1 MSNGP
6 NNINGNGGTVLRL
19 EGLHKE
25 FPEPSGV
32 LHVLKGVSLSLHRG
46 EIVMLMGP
54 SGSGKTTMLQI
65 AGCLIRATSGRV
77 EIVGRDLG
85 QSSEYE
91 RLRVRRKHL
100 GFVFQSF
107 HLVDALT
114 AYDNVALAQRLRR
127 QPIQRM
133 RIMEILDRLGM
144 TSKAKKLP
152 RDLSGGE
159 KQRIAIARGLIGSP
173 DVLLA
178 DEPTSQLDSH
188 SAEAVSELL
197 RQAVKQYNPAVLV
210 STHDPRLGSI
220 ADRILHLRDGQ
231 FDE

>member
-1 MSNGP
+1 MTCVNGD
-6 NNINGNGGTVLRL
+6 IVLRL
-19 EGLHKE
+19 ENLRKE

-32 LHVLKGVSLSLHRG
+32 LHVLRGLSLSLRRG

-54 SGSGKTTMLQI
+54 SGSGKTTLLQI
-65 AGCLIRATSGRV
+65 AGCLIRATEGRV
-77 EIVGRDLG
+77 EIAGRDIG
-85 QSSEYE
+85 QASEAQ

-127 QPIQRM
+127 QPIQRN
-133 RIMEILDRLGM
+133 RILEMLDQLGIA
-144 TSKAKKLP
+144 SKAKKLP

-188 SAEAVSELL
+188 SAEVVSELL
-197 RQAVKQYNPAVLV
+197 RQAVRQYNPAVIV
-210 STHDPRLGSI
+210 ATHDPRLSSI
-220 ADRILHLRDGQ
+220 ADRQIRLENGVFH
-231 FDE
+231 E

>member
-1 MSNGP
+1 MSNGYSDA
-6 NNINGNGGTVLRL
+6 VLRL
-19 EGLHKE
+19 EDLHKE
-25 FPEPSGV
+25 FAEPSGV
-32 LHVLKGVSLSLHRG
+32 LHVLNGITLSLRRG

-54 SGSGKTTMLQI
+54 SGSGKTTLLQI
-65 AGCLIRATSGRV
+65 AGCLIRATRGRV
-77 EIVGRDLG
+77 EIAGRDF
-85 QSSEYE
+85 SRAREAV
-91 RLRVRRKHL
+91 RLRARRKHL

-127 QPIQRM
+127 QPIQRK
-133 RIMEILDRLGM
+133 RILELFDRLGIA
-144 TSKAKKLP
+144 SKARKLP

-188 SAEAVSELL
+188 SAETVSELL
-197 RQAVKQYNPAVLV
+197 RQAVKQYNPAVIV
-210 STHDPRLGSI
+210 ATHDPRLSSI
-220 ADRILHLRDGQ
+220 ADRQVRLENGQ
-231 FDE
+231 FHE

>member
-1 MSNGP
+1 MSND
-6 NNINGNGGTVLRL
+6 TAECVLRL
-19 EGLHKE
+19 DDLRKE
-25 FPEPSGV
+25 FTEPSGV
-32 LHVLKGVSLSLHRG
+32 LHVLRGISLSLRRG

-54 SGSGKTTMLQI
+54 SGSGKTTLLQI

-77 EIVGRDLG
+77 EIAGRDF
-85 QSSEYE
+85 SRARESE
-91 RLRVRRKHL
+91 RLRARRKHL

-127 QPIQRM
+127 QPIRRRQ
-133 RIMEILDRLGM
+133 IMELFDRLGIA
-144 TSKAKKLP
+144 SKAKKLP

-178 DEPTSQLDSH
+178 DEPTSQLDSY
-188 SAEAVSELL
+188 SAEAVSELF
-197 RQAVKQYNPAVLV
+197 RQAVRQYNPAVILA
-210 STHDPRLGSI
+210 THDPRLSSI
-220 ADRILHLRDGQ
+220 ADRQIRLEDGYVH
-231 FDE
+231 E

>member
-1 MSNGP
+1 MSNDTP
-6 NNINGNGGTVLRL
+6 ETVLRL
-19 EGLHKE
+19 DDLRKE
-25 FPEPSGV
+25 FTEPSGV
-32 LHVLKGVSLSLHRG
+32 LHVLRGITLSLRRG

-54 SGSGKTTMLQI
+54 SGSGKTTLLQI

-77 EIVGRDLG
+77 EIAGRDFG
-85 QSSEYE
+85 RARESE
-91 RLRVRRKHL
+91 RLRARRKHL

-127 QPIQRM
+127 QPIRRRQ
-133 RIMEILDRLGM
+133 IMELFDRLGIA
-144 TSKAKKLP
+144 SKAKKLP

-178 DEPTSQLDSH
+178 DEPTSQLDSY
-188 SAEAVSELL
+188 SAEAVSELF
-197 RQAVKQYNPAVLV
+197 RQAVRQYNPAVIV
-210 STHDPRLGSI
+210 ATHDPRLSSI
-220 ADRILHLRDGQ
+220 ADRQIRLEDGYVH
-231 FDE
+231 E

>member
-1 MSNGP
+1 MSDGGP
-6 NNINGNGGTVLRL
+6 DIVLRL
-19 EGLHKE
+19 VGLHKE

-32 LHVLKGVSLSLHRG
+32 LHVLKGLSLSVRRG

-54 SGSGKTTMLQI
+54 SGSGKTTLLQI
-65 AGCLIRATSGRV
+65 AGCLIRATQGRV
-77 EIVGRDLG
+77 EIGGKDFGRAPE
-85 QSSEYE
+85 SE
-91 RLRVRRKHL
+91 RLQVRRKHL

-114 AYDNVALAQRLRR
+114 AFDNVALAQRLRR
-127 QPIQRM
+127 QPIERK
-133 RIMEILDRLGM
+133 RILEVLDVLGIA
-144 TSKAKKLP
+144 SKAKKLP

-188 SAEAVSELL
+188 SAEVVSQLL
-197 RQAVKQYNPAVLV
+197 RQAVRQYNPAVILA
-210 STHDPRLGSI
+210 THDPRLGNI
-220 ADRILHLRDGQ
+220 ADRQLRLENGLFHD
-231 FDE
+231 

>member
-1 MSNGP
+1 MSNGNP
-6 NNINGNGGTVLRL
+6 DTVLRL
-19 EGLHKE
+19 EELHKE
-25 FPEPSGV
+25 FPEPTGV
-32 LHVLKGVSLSLHRG
+32 LHVLRGISLSLRRG

-54 SGSGKTTMLQI
+54 SGSGKTTLLQI

-77 EIVGRDLG
+77 EIAGRDFG
-85 QSSEYE
+85 RARESE
-91 RLRVRRKHL
+91 RLRARRKHL

-107 HLVDALT
+107 HLVDALS

-127 QPIQRM
+127 QPVQRK
-133 RIMEILDRLGM
+133 RILEILDRLGIA
-144 TSKAKKLP
+144 SKARKLP

-178 DEPTSQLDSH
+178 DEPTSQLDSY

-197 RQAVKQYNPAVLV
+197 RQAVRQYNPAVIV
-210 STHDPRLGSI
+210 ATHDPRLGSI
-220 ADRILHLRDGQ
+220 ADRQVHLVDGY
-231 FDE
+231 FHE